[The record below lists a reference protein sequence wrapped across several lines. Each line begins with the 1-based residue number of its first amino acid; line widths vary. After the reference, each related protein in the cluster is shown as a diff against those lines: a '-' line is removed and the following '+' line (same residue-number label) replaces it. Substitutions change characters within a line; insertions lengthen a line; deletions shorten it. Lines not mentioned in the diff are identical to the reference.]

1 MSISSVFDWE
11 LRDRKENRADGNLF
25 GLIGFF
31 QNKQPFNRYV
41 FTIAYGVVFVMSF
54 NHTLTNFGKADI
66 AFNRVFR
73 SVHAVPETVVSRHA
87 AGSGYWT
94 FDWLTHPLREI
105 DGLTGETSIH
115 SMDVNSATCIDN
127 IDLCFNGKWDGV
139 VDEAE
144 CAKKRFS
151 CALTRDQTRYAPGP
165 DNNVCAKYLTKYE
178 RTACQMQ
185 RTAQM
190 SVVVNDD
197 KSFSISSGHSQP
209 LLLMYVSAIMFS
221 LNFLMLLETSSFRR
235 ILSTFSSSIMTPDGV
250 FTTKKAYMIISFIF
264 LLIHRFWYAMRVDEI
279 GVNVPM
285 PNGTFFYGLL
295 SYLAATWF
303 ACCHCSGVETLI
315 PGNAVKPAAE
325 ESESKTLLT
334 NSEGAMDLNVA
345 GFGGKKKIQMDA
357 FLQPGKG
364 KYQDAVEVDTDLAV
378 ARTLRAN
385 DYLVEPCS
393 SVWALANLWVWP
405 LLALSAFVVQGNYKL
420 DIDVTVVAVGVFVY
434 GLIDLFVRRLLE
446 LKYLYKTIQRNS
458 RQTSINPNATN
469 PMDVILQGTN
479 ARDYSMDY
487 GVPLVV
493 IVSMFIQLCVL
504 YTVLW
509 TAEWSFWPT
518 NKHADSGIH
527 TPGDPEKS
535 FRTYYVWTF
544 KCIWIFY
551 LVVMQLYKLM
561 CLVPDKV
568 KKTDAEGKKQTT
580 NSYGGSSWYQNYDGV
595 GVTFLNFFVVV
606 LLCIYLQQSVENNPA
621 HQAFYDT
628 GIYLREVAREIFA

>member
-1 MSISSVFDWE
+1 MSISGVFDWAI
-11 LRDRKENRADGNLF
+11 RDRKENNPGGQF
-25 GLIGFF
+25 HGLIGLF
-31 QNKQPFNRYV
+31 QKKQAFNRYV
-41 FTIAYGVVFVMSF
+41 FTIAYGVVFVLSF
-54 NHTLTNFGKADI
+54 NHTLTSFGKADI

-87 AGSGYWT
+87 AGNGYWT

-105 DGLTGETSIH
+105 DGFTGETSIH

-127 IDLCFNGKWDGV
+127 IDLCFGDGNWDGV
-139 VDEAE
+139 VDETE

-221 LNFLMLLETSSFRR
+221 LNFLMLLETESFRR
-235 ILSTFSSSIMTPDGV
+235 FLSYFSSGIFEPDGV
-250 FTTKKAYMIISFIF
+250 LTAKKAYVILSFVF
-264 LLIHRFWYAMRVDEI
+264 LLFHRYWYAMRVDDI

-303 ACCHCSGVETLI
+303 ACCHCSGVKTLTA
-315 PGNAVKPAAE
+315 GNTVVPSAGE
-325 ESESKTLLT
+325 NQTLLT

-345 GFGGKKKIQMDA
+345 GFGGKKKIQMNA

-364 KYQDAVEVDTDLAV
+364 NYGEAVDVDTDLTMV
-378 ARTLRAN
+378 RSLNAN
-385 DYLVEPCS
+385 DYIVEPCS

-446 LKYLYKTIQRNS
+446 LKYLYKYIQRTT
-458 RQTSINPNATN
+458 RIARVNPNADNSNERFT
-469 PMDVILQGTN
+469 PADN

-535 FRTYYVWTF
+535 FRTYYVWAF

-561 CLVPDKV
+561 CLVPDGLGVTPNQKR
-568 KKTDAEGKKQTT
+568 GGNNGFGGTT
-580 NSYGGSSWYQNYDGV
+580 WYQNYDGV
-595 GVTFLNFFVVV
+595 GVTFLNLFVVV

-628 GIYLREVAREIFA
+628 GIYLKEVARVLFA